1 MKKMLTLIFVLAIA
15 GTVYA
20 APYEVVKKADG
31 LNVKITMDSDTPV
44 VGENNLNIRITD
56 SKSQPVTD
64 AKLKIIYSMP
74 PMNGML
80 PMKYRVKA
88 KNSSDGYTAKMNLM
102 MSGYWDIEIGIS
114 RLGKP
119 LTQVPLR
126 LETK

>member
-1 MKKMLTLIFVLAIA
+1 MKKIMVLIFVLAIT

-44 VGENNLNIRITD
+44 VGENNLNIMITD
-56 SKSQPVTD
+56 SKSQSVTD
-64 AKLKIIYSMP
+64 AKLKIVYSMP
-74 PMNGML
+74 PMHGMP